1 MYCPNL
7 NDLRLDNNRISS
19 LTALKGIIIYDDIEK
34 ICVAFDVQLC
44 DFIKIECDLP
54 PLNESIINVRLRL
67 V

>member
-44 DFIKIECDLP
+44 DFIKIECS
-54 PLNESIINVRLRL
+54 N
-67 V
+67 